1 MQIINVVRLAAGA
14 EPSTK
19 TGVNP
24 IMYFRRLSLAAA
36 IAATLLTGCGSGTS
50 GGPQTTQTP
59 GTSVDSTTTNQNK
72 LMVIKGVAA
81 FGTPMRTAAVTIIG
95 RNSQGAIDTSIT
107 GVATG
112 EDGSYSIS
120 VPASWKAPF
129 LLEATGNTG
138 DRVVVLHAI
147 LGDDFEA
154 NASSQIINITTFTE
168 AIFAS
173 VTGRKPSDFYLDM
186 KTVDSAAETAD
197 DAAQLAALTKP
208 AIDAKHSELRAA
220 LAPLLS
226 AVRADRP
233 DNINLIS
240 TVFSANHTDLD
251 KALDMTSMF
260 YSSDGSKLELTNKAD
275 PTSGITINLASKT
288 ISGSMPK
295 AVASTIET
303 INSLAN
309 DMNSLYKSGVPS
321 SSSLAPYLP
330 STYLN
335 DGTDSSSLQAV
346 LASADYAGANFT
358 LNNINAIYLDDS
370 NNYRYDVVI
379 RIRKT
384 NQTTEYQRTTIAKTA
399 QGWQFVGNGRAAL
412 TNILSFYSKNY
423 DLSGSPL
430 AAEPTTAGLI
440 LRIEQPDP
448 GKWFDKAVISGP
460 GFNNPV
466 TLLRSNQTK
475 NENGLTTG
483 CATLSLAAN
492 NCQTRLKFDKE
503 SDFNR
508 DFNFVYNV
516 KLYRNAAD
524 GTPYQQ
530 YNVQLPV
537 KPYLSTDAVP
547 VLVALTDGYYKSY
560 TDSSSGQQTT
570 TTIASPTLSTLRSY
584 TGGDLPVYWQKGL
597 AYDTGY
603 TYFIGLDVD
612 LCLVGQLK
620 TLQKVT
626 YGDYLDS
633 DKNRTV
639 TFSTDIA
646 AEKPDYPQLRTF
658 PSMAGLEPNIVR
670 RDLRVF
676 TQDANDRVY
685 YSSYSNSLA
694 ASCQ

>member
-1 MQIINVVRLAAGA
+1 
-14 EPSTK
+14 
-19 TGVNP
+19 
-24 IMYFRRLSLAAA
+24 MYFRRLSLAA
-36 IAATLLTGCGSGTS
+36 IVAATLLTGCGSGSS
-50 GGPQTTQTP
+50 GGPQATQTP

-72 LMVIKGVAA
+72 LMVINGVAA

-95 RNSQGAIDTSIT
+95 RNSQGAIDTSIK

-112 EDGSYSIS
+112 EDGSFSIS

-147 LGDDFEA
+147 LGDDFEP
-154 NASSQIINITTFTE
+154 NASSQVINITTFTE
-168 AIFAS
+168 AIFAAA
-173 VTGRKPSDFYLDM
+173 VGQRPADFYLDM

-197 DAAQLAALTKP
+197 DASKMAALTKP
-208 AIDAKHSELRAA
+208 VIDAKHGEVRAA
-220 LAPLLS
+220 LAPLLGAIGS
-226 AVRADRP
+226 DRP

-240 TVFSANHTDLD
+240 TIFSANHTGLD

-260 YSSDGSKLELTNKAD
+260 YSSDGTKLELTNKAD
-275 PTSGITINLASKT
+275 SSNGVTIDLGSKT
-288 ISGSMPK
+288 VSGSMPK
-295 AVASTIET
+295 TVASTIET

-321 SSSLAPYLP
+321 SSSLAPYLS

-335 DGTDSSSLQAV
+335 DGTDSSSLQT
-346 LASADYAGANFT
+346 LLSSADYAGANFT
-358 LNNINAIYLDDS
+358 LNNITRIYLDDS

-379 RIRKT
+379 RVRKV

-412 TNILSFYSKNY
+412 TDILSFYSKNY
-423 DLSGSPL
+423 DLNGSPIT
-430 AAEPTTAGLI
+430 AEPTTAGLI

-448 GKWFDKAVISGP
+448 SKWLDKAVISGP
-460 GFNNPV
+460 GINNSV
-466 TLLRSNQTK
+466 TLVRSNLTQ
-475 NENGLTTG
+475 NVNGLTSG
-483 CATLSLAAN
+483 CATLSLSAN
-492 NCQTRLKFDKE
+492 SCQVRFKFDKE
-503 SDFNR
+503 SDFSK
-508 DFNFVYNV
+508 DFGYVYNI

-524 GTPYQQ
+524 TTPYQQ
-530 YNVQLPV
+530 YNVPLPV
-537 KPYLSTDAVP
+537 KPYLSNDKVP
-547 VLVALTDGYYKSY
+547 VLVALTDGYYRRY
-560 TDSSSGQQTT
+560 TDSSTGQQTT

-639 TFSTDIA
+639 TFSTDIT
-646 AEKPDYPQLRTF
+646 AEKPDYPQLRSF

-676 TQDANDRVY
+676 AQDANDRVY